1 MTPTDTLATA
11 FTAALDALA
20 RVSKNATDYRSLAD
34 SALLELNRLVGLE
47 RQLVNAQAVVIA
59 GEIAHR
65 SAPSLGHDGLA
76 QRSGYRTP
84 EELVRVSTRSTARDA
99 STAVRLGRV
108 VREATDSSEPTEPW
122 LIPVT
127 EAITAG
133 TLPMAS
139 ADSIRSGLGTPSAS
153 ITPSSLADAAARL
166 CAEAL
171 VLDPDRLYCRARE
184 LRDELDQSGIADRER
199 ERRERRSLRLR
210 THPDG
215 SGELIWRF
223 DPETAAIVTDLYDRA
238 TSPRRGGPRFVD
250 SAQAAS
256 IVADDCTTEQLASDV
271 FLELLRQGADA
282 DDSQLLGSGAPS
294 IRVLVPVCTT
304 RDAALHGT
312 PLHATAPHGTA
323 LHGTALHGFIE
334 GQADPISIESVERLV
349 CSGSTLTI
357 RVDAAGQPLDLGREH
372 RLHNRNQ
379 RIALA
384 ARDGGC
390 RMPGCD
396 RPPSW
401 CEAHHI
407 EHWGR
412 DHGGTSVEDGTSY
425 KYAPRNPLILAM
437 HALLRDPAGKVENYS
452 TTSTGVPT
460 GSPDIALSPAAS
472 RRMHAWLTAPAWTA
486 SQWMPTSPWSGPKGW
501 SATDECAPV
510 R

>member
-11 FTAALDALA
+11 FSAALDALA
-20 RVSKNATDYRSLAD
+20 RVSKNATDYRSLGD

-47 RQLVNAQAVVIA
+47 RQLVDAQAVVIA
-59 GEIAHR
+59 GEIAYR
-65 SAPSLGHDGLA
+65 STPDLGHGGLA
-76 QRSGYRTP
+76 QRSGYRTA

-108 VREATDSSEPTEPW
+108 VREAIDSAEPAEPW
-122 LIPVT
+122 LIPLG

-139 ADSIRSGLGTPSAS
+139 ADSIRAGLGTPSAS
-153 ITPSSLADAAARL
+153 VRSEALADAAAQL
-166 CAEAL
+166 CAEAG
-171 VLDPDRLYCRARE
+171 VLDPDRLFRRAKE
-184 LRDELDQSGIADRER
+184 LRDQLDESGIADRER
-199 ERRERRSLRLR
+199 ERRDQRSLRLR

-215 SGELIWRF
+215 HGELIWRF

-256 IVADDCTTEQLASDV
+256 ILADERTTEQLASDV

-282 DDSQLLGSGAPS
+282 NDSQLLGSGAPS
-294 IRVLVPVCTT
+294 IRILVPV
-304 RDAALHGT
+304 RALAGPSAGGPAFGVAAG
-312 PLHATAPHGTA
+312 HALATNGTA
-323 LHGTALHGFIE
+323 AHAPAFHGVASHGFIE

-349 CSGSTLTI
+349 CSGSTVTI

-372 RLHNRNQ
+372 RLHNRIQ

-401 CEAHHI
+401 CEAHHVK
-407 EHWGR
+407 HWGR
-412 DHGGTSVEDGTSY
+412 DHGGTSVKDGILLCRHHHLLVHNNGWGIERSG
-425 KYAPRNPLILAM
+425 ADHWLIPPASVD
-437 HALLRDPAGKVENYS
+437 RDRVKIP
-452 TTSTGVPT
+452 
-460 GSPDIALSPAAS
+460 
-472 RRMHAWLTAPAWTA
+472 
-486 SQWMPTSPWSGPKGW
+486 MPTKSR
-501 SATDECAPV
+501 AMRELMAHAV
-510 R
+510 